1 MYSQSPKDRK
11 ESFHMKLPSRSI
23 LARRMDSDS
32 LNCTS
37 NIGSSHNWTCFI
49 VHYETDATPTAPSS
63 TNATALAILA
73 NLSRAKFDDFDTAVD
88 GYDGTRTVGLDPAY
102 QLRYGLVGTVLLSVA
117 YTLVFIVG
125 LLGNFAVVIVVK
137 KSTMMR
143 SPTNRFIVN
152 LAYADLLVNFL
163 CLPFTLIGNLYPE
176 I

>member
-1 MYSQSPKDRK
+1 
-11 ESFHMKLPSRSI
+11 
-23 LARRMDSDS
+23 MDSDS

-102 QLRYGLVGTVLLSVA
+102 QLRYGLVGTVLLRLVLKQGLSSYRA
-117 YTLVFIVG
+117 ITLMNSFY
-125 LLGNFAVVIVVK
+125 L
-137 KSTMMR
+137 
-143 SPTNRFIVN
+143 
-152 LAYADLLVNFL
+152 
-163 CLPFTLIGNLYPE
+163 
-176 I
+176 

>member
-1 MYSQSPKDRK
+1 
-11 ESFHMKLPSRSI
+11 
-23 LARRMDSDS
+23 MDSDS

-102 QLRYGLVGTVLLSVA
+102 QLRVA

-163 CLPFTLIGNLYPE
+163 CLPFTLIGNLYPGLMGH